1 MRQAAARQP
10 LPGERAQA
18 HAWWLQRALWFGG
31 VNVLVGSCG
40 MELVV
45 HLVPG
50 SYSLIFL
57 WKPWLLTRV
66 RATVLIL
73 PEAEQ
78 ARRAPRRTVLQP
90 GVESLPRW
98 QPALCVASSPALCR
112 RPSEGNGAN
121 TESHCP
127 KQSHGQTCVS
137 AVPWGLGEPSG
148 RCDPPEEQ
156 QLKLFPL
163 AGWTGRGAACN
174 RSVST

>member
-66 RATVLIL
+66 RATVLVL
-73 PEAEQ
+73 PEASRHGGLPGGQ
-78 ARRAPRRTVLQP
+78 CSSQGWSPFHGGSLHCVWLHPRRYADGHLKETELIQSHTVQSRVMGRRVCLQCP
-90 GVESLPRW
+90 GVSGSHQGGVTL
-98 QPALCVASSPALCR
+98 LKNSSSSC
-112 RPSEGNGAN
+112 
-121 TESHCP
+121 SH
-127 KQSHGQTCVS
+127 
-137 AVPWGLGEPSG
+137 
-148 RCDPPEEQ
+148 
-156 QLKLFPL
+156 
-163 AGWTGRGAACN
+163 
-174 RSVST
+174 

>member
-1 MRQAAARQP
+1 MRQVAARQP

-31 VNVLVGSCG
+31 ANVLVGSCG

-66 RATVLIL
+66 RATVLVL
-73 PEAEQ
+73 PEASRHGGLPGGQ
-78 ARRAPRRTVLQP
+78 CSSQGWSPFHGGSLHCVWLHPRRYADGHLK
-90 GVESLPRW
+90 E
-98 QPALCVASSPALCR
+98 
-112 RPSEGNGAN
+112 
-121 TESHCP
+121 TELIQSHCP
-127 KQSHGQTCVS
+127 KQSHGRTCVS